1 MSLENY
7 LLTELVRQITPTI
20 TGQSVG
26 RIFEPSPLEF
36 ALGFKNGS
44 CLYVSLLPARPGIFL
59 TERAFKSLEGDRGP
73 THLTNLMRKY
83 VANATLSEIVKT
95 PNERQILLTLRSFDA
110 TGATLNLGLMID
122 LMGRSANA
130 HLFINNAYLA
140 SLREMPDSTAIMAF
154 TPATPTK
161 TYLNASLLSET
172 ELSNLLSDSA
182 LEEVAKS
189 QLNFSPTLVREWIKR
204 SSHVSPYQALQSLS
218 KDLNSSS
225 QSAYI
230 YAPQAFK
237 RIEDLPLATL
247 DPRKNLLLSYF
258 PLEMATGL
266 VPHTF
271 DSLTEAVASYFAL
284 LERLAQFSTE
294 RNRLLTKVRGEIAKL
309 VNTLAKLQAEA
320 TEFSQAG
327 DLRRI
332 GELILANLGT
342 LTRTKDTIK
351 LIDYYDPLQ
360 KELIVEIKE
369 QQSPQQLAED
379 YFARYQ
385 RARRGQE
392 AIAKRIN
399 NLGKELATKQAEMER
414 LLAAFNETSL
424 NSAETIP
431 TTKTPPKSAAKTAA
445 DKDKLSGLRRYLS
458 SDSYEILV
466 GRSDA
471 GNEKLTFQIAK
482 SADIWL
488 HTADYPGSHVVIRN
502 LNRSVVPQ
510 RTIIEAAQLAAFF
523 SKARNETQAAV
534 RYTERK
540 HISRPKKAKPGLALL
555 TQFKTIM
562 VTPQEASQRVLD

>member
-20 TGQSVG
+20 IGQSVG

-36 ALGFKNGS
+36 ALGFKNGD

-59 TERAFKSLEGDRGP
+59 TERAFKSLEGDRSP

-95 PNERQILLTLRSFDA
+95 PNERQILLTFRSFDA
-110 TGATLNLGLMID
+110 TGASLNLGLMID

-140 SLREMPDSTAIMAF
+140 SLREMPDSSAIMAF
-154 TPATPTK
+154 APSPIK
-161 TYLNASLLSET
+161 PYLDPHQLTERELNKLLSEA
-172 ELSNLLSDSA
+172 SI
-182 LEEVAKS
+182 EEVAKTR
-189 QLNFSPTLVREWIKR
+189 LNFSPTLVRELVKR
-204 SSHVSPYQALQSLS
+204 SSQQLPYQALQSLS
-218 KDLNSSS
+218 NDLGNGNL
-225 QSAYI
+225 QAYI
-230 YAPQAFK
+230 YVSQAFK

-247 DPRKNLLLSYF
+247 DPRKNLLVSYF
-258 PLEMATGL
+258 HLETATGL

-284 LERLAQFSTE
+284 LERLAQFTTE
-294 RNRLLTKVRGEIAKL
+294 RNRLLTKVRSEIAKL

-320 TEFSQAG
+320 AEFSQSA

-342 LTRTKDTIK
+342 LTRTKQTIK
-351 LIDYYDPLQ
+351 LIDYYDPTQ

-392 AIAKRIN
+392 AVTKRIT

-414 LLAAFNETSL
+414 LLQAFNEVSL
-424 NSAETIP
+424 SLAETNP
-431 TTKTPPKSAAKTAA
+431 TAKTPPKSAAKAAA

-458 SDSYEILV
+458 ADSYEILV

-471 GNEKLTFQIAK
+471 GNEKLTFQLAK